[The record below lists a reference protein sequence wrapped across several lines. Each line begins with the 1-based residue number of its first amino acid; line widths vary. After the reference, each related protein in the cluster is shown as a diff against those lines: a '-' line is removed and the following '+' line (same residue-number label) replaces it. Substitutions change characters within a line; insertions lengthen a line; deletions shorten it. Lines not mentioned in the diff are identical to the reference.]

1 MKAHTMLSIA
11 CAAIA
16 CIAIGCS
23 SEVPT
28 ASESATN
35 SGSPAAFYAP
45 VPTPV
50 PDGEPV
56 APAPVE
62 GETSWSRSIEEF
74 LKEQGTY
81 CIDDGSGGCRLFAPR
96 IANYL
101 AWFDPGHDRTIAV
114 DYAGLVKAWLE
125 SHGRDA
131 FGAHISG
138 SIMEQLQPDGRSMIT
153 VDLHMMNATSF
164 MVQGPEL
171 QSPAI
176 FGTYPMEL
184 MHAPNHPALGDVHMH
199 LVFMNFEPR
208 MSMPDL
214 VQLVTAPKPGQE
226 ILDFQFH
233 YDGRWMLQ
241 DGSMQH
247 VRVSRAGPF
256 QPAFPTPGPF
266 APMGIATIDWMKQ

>member
-11 CAAIA
+11 CVAIA

-23 SEVPT
+23 TEVPT
-28 ASESATN
+28 ASESASN
-35 SGSPAAFYAP
+35 SGGVAAFYAP

-56 APAPVE
+56 PVAD
-62 GETSWSRSIEEF
+62 GEKSWSRSIEEF

-101 AWFDPGHDRTIAV
+101 AWFDPSQDRTIAV
-114 DYAGLVKAWLE
+114 DYAGLVKTWLE

-131 FGAHISG
+131 FGGHITG
-138 SIMEQLQPDGRSMIT
+138 SVMEQVQADGRSMIT

-171 QSPAI
+171 QAPPI

-184 MHAPNHPALGDVHMH
+184 MHAPNHPALGNVHMH

-214 VQLVTAPKPGQE
+214 IQLVTAPKPGQE

-233 YDGRWMLQ
+233 YDGQWMLQ

-247 VRVSRAGPF
+247 VVVSRAGPF

-266 APMGIATIDWMKQ
+266 APMGVATIDWMQQ